1 MIYFLECASDIDEF
15 VKTHPILE
23 DYKLKVKNIG
33 EGINFYIIEI
43 KSIEE
48 LLKFKEDIEKPII
61 INSLN
66 SYIKQY
72 LPEEI
77 KYSIKV
83 YDTYRELK

>member
-1 MIYFLECASDIDEF
+1 MIYFLECSSDIDKF

-23 DYKLKVKNIG
+23 DYNLKVKNIG

-48 LLKFKEDIEKPII
+48 LLKFKEDIGYPII
-61 INSLN
+61 ISSLD

-72 LPEEI
+72 LPDEVN
-77 KYSIKV
+77 YSIEI
-83 YDTYRELK
+83 YNTYRE

>member
-1 MIYFLECASDIDEF
+1 MIYFLECSSDIDKF

-33 EGINFYIIEI
+33 YGVNFYTIEI

-48 LLKFKEDIEKPII
+48 LLKFKENIEEPII
-61 INSLN
+61 INSLD
-66 SYIKQY
+66 SYTKQY

-77 KYSIKV
+77 KYSIEI
-83 YDTYRELK
+83 YNTYRE